1 MKYCSRDEY
10 ASRYRLHL
18 DFKVS
23 TANYPS
29 FKPLLC
35 IARRNILK
43 LSTLPALSIY
53 RLLSATIISL
63 IQPKYCHGHVWKN
76 RIICIEEDLKY
87 RKWTHFS
94 EASAPLYVRKKA
106 IRLNFHLLCS
116 WSWHFYKAIL
126 EHLISG
132 FHSFWISIFYGLW
145 IVYTL
150 F

>member
-1 MKYCSRDEY
+1 MIWSFKPIFTSGTCLLNLEVTCCLLGHFVDQVKVIQSEPDRPYRTRKRPLQKGTKNYNYEIMKYCSRDEY

-63 IQPKYCHGHVWKN
+63 IQPKYCHGHVWKKPYYLHWGKPQ
-76 RIICIEEDLKY
+76 I
-87 RKWTHFS
+87 
-94 EASAPLYVRKKA
+94 
-106 IRLNFHLLCS
+106 
-116 WSWHFYKAIL
+116 
-126 EHLISG
+126 
-132 FHSFWISIFYGLW
+132 
-145 IVYTL
+145 
-150 F
+150 